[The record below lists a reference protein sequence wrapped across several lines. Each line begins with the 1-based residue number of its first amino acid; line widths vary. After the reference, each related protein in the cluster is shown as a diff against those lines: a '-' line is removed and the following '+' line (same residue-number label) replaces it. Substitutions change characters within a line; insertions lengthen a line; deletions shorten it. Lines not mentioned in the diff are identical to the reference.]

1 MTIRQAYIKDTEVDA
16 WLSQKKK
23 DGGWNF
29 SKFVTESAR
38 AAMVNE
44 EMYLE
49 QEEARHLTE
58 AKRLAIRRAALR
70 EERVNRLKN
79 LRRELESAEK
89 TRGSI
94 ADPVLRNAKEN
105 TIQMLKYQIGMLD
118 RDTPRG
124 EVRGGDEHGKR

>member
-1 MTIRQAYIKDTEVDA
+1 MTIRQAYIKDPEVDA
-16 WLSQKKK
+16 WLSQRKK

-29 SKFVTESAR
+29 SKFVTDSAR

-44 EMYLE
+44 ELYLE
-49 QEEARHLTE
+49 QEEARHLAE
-58 AKRLAIRRAALR
+58 AKRLGARRAALR

-89 TRGSI
+89 NRGSI

-118 RDTPRG
+118 RDAPKG
-124 EVRGGDEHGKR
+124 ETKGGDEHGKR